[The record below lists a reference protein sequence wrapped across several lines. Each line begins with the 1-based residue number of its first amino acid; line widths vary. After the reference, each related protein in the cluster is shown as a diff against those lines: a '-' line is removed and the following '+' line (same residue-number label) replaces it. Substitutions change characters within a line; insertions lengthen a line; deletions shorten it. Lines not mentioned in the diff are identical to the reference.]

1 MYIIEFEEGFEISYK
16 KIIKGNSVLEKKLEK
31 TLLFLKANPRYP
43 SLKSHKVDTIE
54 HKNVWVSWVTGDI
67 RLVWYYNDEK
77 ELIITCIQVGTHSDA
92 NQIYNRKSS

>member
-1 MYIIEFEEGFEISYK
+1 MGS
-16 KIIKGNSVLEKKLEK
+16 
-31 TLLFLKANPRYP
+31 
-43 SLKSHKVDTIE
+43 
-54 HKNVWVSWVTGDI
+54 I